1 MCDKLSLAPE
11 DTKSHRTVW
20 RAEGVTNSHGPYSL
34 RCGRTPCYPNLF
46 SPSQPVLQLLCFKLT
61 GFIFGWKVCWWT
73 DRIFGDQAEQDMPTK
88 ERQSN
93 FSSANPFLSM
103 SKILLISDAN
113 TGMMSAYYTVPWA
126 PFCESTPQFPQL
138 TWNLGRV
145 SIFISKLRNA
155 SIKSFILL
163 SQ

>member
-34 RCGRTPCYPNLF
+34 SCGRTPCYPNLF

-73 DRIFGDQAEQDMPTK
+73 DRIFGDQAKHDMPTK
-88 ERQSN
+88 ERQRN

-103 SKILLISDAN
+103 SKILLISDVN

-138 TWNLGRV
+138 TWKLGRV